1 MKPIRA
7 LIWCPKCG
15 RQHIDEGEWA
25 TREHHKHRCVG
36 IDGCGH
42 EWSPLEVPTVG
53 IRRLNSLQVRF
64 VSGDQSVEADMG
76 KPVPPGF
83 EIKPGY
89 IIAERE

>member
-36 IDGCGH
+36 DEGCGH
-42 EWSPLEVPTVG
+42 EWTPLVEVSTVG
-53 IRRLNSLQVRF
+53 VKHLEKVAIIL
-64 VSGDQSVEADMG
+64 GDG
-76 KPVPPGF
+76 P
-83 EIKPGY
+83 KPGY
-89 IIAERE
+89 TISELEELVEDVVVSEFK